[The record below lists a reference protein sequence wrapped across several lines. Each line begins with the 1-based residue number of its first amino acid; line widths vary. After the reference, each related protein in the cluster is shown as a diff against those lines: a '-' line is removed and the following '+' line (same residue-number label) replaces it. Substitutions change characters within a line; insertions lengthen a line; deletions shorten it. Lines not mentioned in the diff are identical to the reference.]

1 MRARTVIKVA
11 IVILAIVVGAF
22 VVLGA
27 VVAASIWVA
36 LIPLRVIARR
46 QRKLD
51 DTQALKRLLEGRT

>member
-1 MRARTVIKVA
+1 MLRWTKVA
-11 IVILAIVVGAF
+11 AVILALVVLAF
-22 VVLGA
+22 VILGA
-27 VVAASIWVA
+27 IVAAAIWVS